1 LVEHNSILDYF
12 LVALSAVTSW
22 FTGESGRVIVASGFG
37 GMMRWFASEKRRL
50 GDGIVAVL
58 CGCIVG
64 KYMWP
69 LVLSMPEF
77 VGGSAFS
84 ETPNNVAMA
93 AFVAGTMGMSGV
105 KIGMA
110 FVHSYLARL
119 KVRED
124 GANE

>member
-1 LVEHNSILDYF
+1 MQSNSFFDYVLVGFYA
-12 LVALSAVTSW
+12 VATWL
-22 FTGESGRVIVASGFG
+22 TGESGRVIVASGFG
-37 GMMRWFASEKRRL
+37 GLMRFLASEKLRL
-50 GDGIVAVL
+50 GDGVVAVL

-77 VGGSAFS
+77 VGGTAFAES
-84 ETPNNVAMA
+84 PNNIAMA

-124 GANE
+124 GSNE